1 MRTLEMAKKMCVN
14 RPYLSK
20 KTTFGLFTHKN
31 RVSVVDT
38 FCNNMRRFS
47 PKLSE
52 WVSSEFT
59 LYMKTTFAFL

>member
-1 MRTLEMAKKMCVN
+1 M
-14 RPYLSK
+14 
-20 KTTFGLFTHKN
+20 TFGLFAHKN